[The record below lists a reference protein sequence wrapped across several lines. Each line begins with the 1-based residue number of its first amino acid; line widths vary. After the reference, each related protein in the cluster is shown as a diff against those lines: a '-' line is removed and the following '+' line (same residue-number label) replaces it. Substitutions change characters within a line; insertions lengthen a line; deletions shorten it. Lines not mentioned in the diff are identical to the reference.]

1 MMLSNVFLG
10 VLEVSI
16 LSGILIGIMLI
27 VNRVLGN
34 RYSLRWIQALWLL
47 LAIRL
52 LLPMNAI
59 DITVPTQAKALNTI
73 VKSVEENQKVVSSRV
88 SKQGSI
94 HKNSAV
100 QKRIDVNTNENF
112 DVQVSEK
119 MSALFTIIRYGLI
132 GISSIWVLGIILQF
146 SRYSI
151 SYIIFMKKLNQDNV
165 RIGDSTWYES
175 LRNMNQKNSRIAIY
189 TNKKVSSP
197 FSVGVLKKR
206 IILPTISYTEDELEA
221 ILCHEYTHLCNHD
234 ILFKMLLCIIKTV
247 HWFNPFIYKMER
259 AVNHNME
266 LICDEAVIRNRKLE
280 YRQMYGRT
288 ILNTLKEMSEGPV
301 NCCATYFNDFGGSE
315 GEKKQMKERFQ
326 NIIKPVQKKKKPII
340 IALLCV
346 VALTS
351 SVITL
356 SAVKEEKRPMV
367 SSAKESNMD
376 NVLTKEEKTVTFLV
390 VGVDSN
396 DKKIGR
402 ADSIV
407 LLNWNPDNRMLSVRN
422 LCRDMYV
429 DVPGQ
434 EKNKLG
440 YAYYAGG
447 MDLLKKTVIQ
457 NLDVTVDYGM
467 TVNYE
472 GFEKIVNLLGG
483 VTIDIT
489 KEEANYLNNTNYI
502 SQKKNRTI
510 VAGENKLNG
519 NQALGYARVR
529 HIDTSTG
536 QQNDFGR
543 IERLQTLL
551 RAVLS
556 EMDSLKITD
565 YRALF
570 KEGFRNVDS
579 EMTVLDGISHMESLL
594 KANYTVTCKTIPV
607 EGSYQPKRSSEGMS
621 VLDWNAELNKRAVK

>member
-1 MMLSNVFLG
+1 MLSNVFLG

>member
-1 MMLSNVFLG
+1 MLSNVFLG

-88 SKQGSI
+88 PKQGSI

-100 QKRIDVNTNENF
+100 QKRIDVNTNEYF
-112 DVQVSEK
+112 DVQVSGK

-165 RIGDSTWYES
+165 RMGDSTWYES

-288 ILNTLKEMSEGPV
+288 ILNTLKEMTEGPV